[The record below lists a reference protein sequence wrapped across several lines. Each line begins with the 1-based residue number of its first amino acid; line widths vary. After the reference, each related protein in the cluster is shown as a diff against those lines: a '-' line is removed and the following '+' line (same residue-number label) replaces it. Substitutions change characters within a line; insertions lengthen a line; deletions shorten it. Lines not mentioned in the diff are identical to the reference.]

1 MAAIRG
7 KAVAVWVLLG
17 AMSAGDS
24 IVIDGTRHDD
34 VIIVEEE
41 SMYYVKFPETGEVL
55 PVLKNRV
62 APETVALSH
71 DAAHMRRLKQQYQKS
86 RAARPAP
93 DPKPAP
99 YPGASAP
106 RAATGQDKRSVKKVF
121 VGGSLWVTN
130 LALKDMRAS
139 NPKRIFEDR
148 FGVVILTNL
157 PERYEESDAYIERT
171 LGLKPVSL
179 PARFLHRPA
188 TPRPRVPAG
197 IPEYDP
203 EQIKTIKDAVSY
215 FAAHYGLEEALV
227 LAVIRQESNF
237 NPNAVSPAG
246 ARGLMQLMPGTAGDM
261 GIKGA
266 DIFDPA
272 KNIAGGCQ
280 YLSRMLRLFGS
291 EDLALAAYN
300 AGPGN
305 VKKYGNKIPP
315 FKETQHYVPAVQRFK
330 RQYAASGTAEIK
342 IAKAPKVSPDFIPG
356 EHKGR
361 FEVILTD
368 GLTQLADKVMRMEDD
383 YLMKYGDRLRSV
395 PVDRVRDIR
404 KVE

>member
-34 VIIVEEE
+34 VIVVEEK

-62 APETVALSH
+62 APETVALST
-71 DAAHMRRLKQQYQKS
+71 DAGHMRRLKQQYQKS

-93 DPKPAP
+93 VPKPAP
-99 YPGASAP
+99 DPGASGP
-106 RAATGQDKRSVKKVF
+106 RAATSQDKRSVKKVF

-130 LALKDMRAS
+130 LAPKDMRAS
-139 NPKRIFEDR
+139 NPRRIFEDR
-148 FGVVILTNL
+148 AGVVILTNL

-171 LGLKPVSL
+171 LSLEPVSL

-188 TPRPRVPAG
+188 APRPRVPAG

-237 NPNAVSPAG
+237 NPNAVSPTG

-266 DIFDPA
+266 DIFDSA

-342 IAKAPKVSPDFIPG
+342 IAKAPKVAPDFIPG

-361 FEVILTD
+361 FEVIFTD